1 MNILGIETSC
11 DDTAISVIQT
21 SRANMRSLSHV
32 RFSQIK
38 THAKYG
44 GVIPEVAA
52 REHTVT
58 IIPTL
63 RASLQKSRLKI
74 ADINLIAVTEGP
86 GLSPA
91 LAVGIDTARI
101 LSRLHRIPVVGIQ
114 HIEGHMLSVWPIRG
128 VAQSAKQPPRFPL
141 LALVVSGGHTQLVLV
156 KKIGSYKI
164 LGKTRDD
171 AAGEAF
177 DKVAALLK
185 LPYPGGPGISRLAR
199 TGKRDAIAFPRPMIN
214 EPNFDFSFSGLKTA
228 VRYYVDAQRRISHAE
243 QKNIA
248 ASFEQAVV
256 DVLAQKTLR
265 AAQKFSPQSIA
276 LVGGVS
282 ANTYLR
288 ASLKRACKSIATPL
302 YLAPP
307 TLTQDNATMIAMVAA
322 LKKSK
327 GSLAAYKTLDP
338 KPSWEIA

>member
-1 MNILGIETSC
+1 
-11 DDTAISVIQT
+11 
-21 SRANMRSLSHV
+21 V
-32 RFSQIK
+32 RYSQIK

-44 GVIPEVAA
+44 GVVPEVAA

-63 RASLQKSRLKI
+63 HAALKKAHLKI
-74 ADINLIAVTEGP
+74 TDINLITVTEGP

-101 LSRLHRIPVVGIQ
+101 LSRLHRIPIVGIQ
-114 HIEGHMLSVWPIRG
+114 HIEGHMLSVWPIKCI
-128 VAQSAKQPPRFPL
+128 SAAANRQPKLPL
-141 LALVVSGGHTQLVLV
+141 LSLVVSGGHTQLVLI
-156 KKIGSYKI
+156 KKVGSYI
-164 LGKTRDD
+164 VLGKTRDD

-177 DKVAALLK
+177 DKVATLLG
-185 LPYPGGPGISRLAR
+185 LPYPGGPEISKLAR
-199 TGKRDAIAFPRPMIN
+199 KGKRDAIAFPRPMMN
-214 EPNFDFSFSGLKTA
+214 EHNFDFSFSGLKTA
-228 VRYYVDAQRRISHAE
+228 VRYYVDAHKKISRTE
-243 QKNIA
+243 QQHIA

-256 DVLAQKTLR
+256 DVLVHKTLL
-265 AAQKFSPQSIA
+265 AAKKFSPASIA

-288 ASLKRACKSIATPL
+288 TSLRQACKTIKKSL

-322 LKKSK
+322 LKKTR
-327 GSLAAYKTLDP
+327 GSLTAYKTLEP
-338 KPSWEIA
+338 KPTWEIG

>member
-1 MNILGIETSC
+1 MIILGIETSC
-11 DDTAISVIQT
+11 DDTGISVIQA
-21 SRANMRSLSHV
+21 SRSNMRSLSHV

-63 RASLQKSRLKI
+63 DACLQKSHLKMT
-74 ADINLIAVTEGP
+74 DIDLIAVTEGP

-101 LSRLHRIPVVGIQ
+101 LSRLHRIPATGIQ
-114 HIEGHMLSVWPIRG
+114 HIEGHMLSVWPIKG
-128 VAQSAKQPPRFPL
+128 VPHAASQQPKLPL
-141 LALVVSGGHTQLVLV
+141 LCLVVSGGHTQLVLI
-156 KKIGSYKI
+156 KKIASYAV

-177 DKVAALLK
+177 DKVAALLG
-185 LPYPGGPGISRLAR
+185 LPYPGGPEISLRASKGR
-199 TGKRDAIAFPRPMIN
+199 RDAVAFPRPMIN
-214 EPNFDFSFSGLKTA
+214 EQNFDFSFSGLKTA
-228 VRYYVDAQRRISHAE
+228 VRYYIDAQQRISRAK
-243 QKNIA
+243 QNDIA
-248 ASFEQAVV
+248 ASFEQAVT
-256 DVLAQKTLR
+256 DVLVQKTLR
-265 AAQKFSPQSIA
+265 AAQKFSPESIA

-288 ASLKRACKSIATPL
+288 TSLQRACKSIKTPL

-307 TLTQDNATMIAMVAA
+307 MLTQDNATMIAMVAA

-327 GSLAAYKTLDP
+327 GSLVAYKTLDP
-338 KPSWEIA
+338 KPSWEIT